1 MFGVCF
7 SEAVRAGLRPSLDES
22 GELSAMPPL
31 SESHSVLL
39 PCVPMGWMLT
49 VLPLV
54 PVLAIT
60 LVESQPGSLLL
71 WSCGYADTCCGWFS
85 SGLLDFNA

>member
-39 PCVPMGWMLT
+39 PCCAYGMDADSAPFG
-49 VLPLV
+49 
-54 PVLAIT
+54 A
-60 LVESQPGSLLL
+60 
-71 WSCGYADTCCGWFS
+71 CAGYNFG
-85 SGLLDFNA
+85 